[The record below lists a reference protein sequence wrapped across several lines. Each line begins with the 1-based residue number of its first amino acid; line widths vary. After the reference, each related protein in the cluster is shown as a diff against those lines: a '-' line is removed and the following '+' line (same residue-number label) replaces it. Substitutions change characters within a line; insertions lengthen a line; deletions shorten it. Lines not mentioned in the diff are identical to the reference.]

1 MSFNVLAGVRYTDR
15 NMFSIGDN
23 RFRINFLDVR
33 QEVFLSNITWSTFYL
48 KTGFRNDYY
57 NVNSLMAEQSFGDY
71 DVNQL
76 SNDYVTFFIDARK
89 DSFDNA
95 YIPTKGKSFG
105 LSYDWVFGGGP
116 QKFNNFHALTLE
128 AKQVVGGDR
137 FAFIPSLNIRYL
149 LGDEVPVP
157 FTNTIGGSMVG
168 DRQLCLVLR

>member
-15 NMFSIGDN
+15 NTFSIGDN

-95 YIPTKGKSFG
+95 YIPTKGS
-105 LSYDWVFGGGP
+105 LS
-116 QKFNNFHALTLE
+116 
-128 AKQVVGGDR
+128 
-137 FAFIPSLNIRYL
+137 AFP
-149 LGDEVPVP
+149 
-157 FTNTIGGSMVG
+157 TIGSSVAGRRNSITSM
-168 DRQLCLVLR
+168 L